1 MRTAETVQ
9 SLVGGLVE
17 QMGYELVE
25 VEFAREAAGWVLT
38 LYIDAPNGIQIDDC
52 ERVSRAVE
60 PLLDEADPIEQAYY
74 LSVSSLGL
82 DRPIKKDRDFERNIK
97 KQITVKLYAPL
108 NKKKEYSGT
117 LISYDA
123 ERFSLLPEGANEPI
137 TINRKDAA
145 MIKPFIRF
153 E

>member
-25 VEFAREAAGWVLT
+25 VEFTREAAGWVLT
-38 LYIDAPNGIQIDDC
+38 LYIDSPNGIKIEDC

-82 DRPIKKDRDFERNIK
+82 DRPIKKDRDFERNLN

-108 NKKKEYSGT
+108 NKKKEYAGT
-117 LISYDA
+117 LISFDA
-123 ERFSLLPEGANEPI
+123 ERFSLLLEGAKEPL

-145 MIKPFIRF
+145 MIKPYFRF